1 MNAIDYE
8 HAVTQDGKRIMVDR
22 ASHTGAYHQRDI
34 TPSSDWFALQLHFAE
49 RAAAITGLSFEE
61 TVLHFTNCYRR
72 FGLGHSRDPDHPIR
86 QDYLRELHAT
96 ADQATWT
103 AEYCRAHEQPV
114 SAEFFGCFHYDYL
127 PDTWTIRLHF
137 ANNDDSG
144 AGPLSRERLPY
155 RLAELRALF
164 AEIARVRLE
173 VLTVR
178 GVSWLHGIEAY
189 RRLYPTEYGQRA
201 QSVPAERAFA
211 SMPLWGQ
218 FLDHGGCMK
227 ENLVAAFLACVG
239 QASTITEL
247 ATCFPH
253 QVYAVECDIGHFYR
267 FYEVPCPAPD
277 SA

>member
-1 MNAIDYE
+1 
-8 HAVTQDGKRIMVDR
+8 MVDCP
-22 ASHTGAYHQRDI
+22 SHTGVYLRRNI

-49 RAAAITGLSFEE
+49 HAAAITGLSFDE

-72 FGLGHSRDPDHPIR
+72 FGLGHSRDPDHPIW
-86 QDYLRELHAT
+86 QDYLRGLHAT

-103 AEYCRAHEQPV
+103 AEYCRTHAQPV
-114 SAEFFGCFHYDYL
+114 VAKFFGCFYSEYL
-127 PDTWTIRLHF
+127 PDTRTIRLHF

-164 AEIARVRLE
+164 SEIARVRLA

-189 RRLYPTEYGQRA
+189 RRLYPLEYGQSA
-201 QSVPAERAFA
+201 HPVQVERAFP

-218 FLDHGGCMK
+218 FLDHGGCIK
-227 ENLVAAFLACVG
+227 ENLAGAFLACLGRVN
-239 QASTITEL
+239 TITDL
-247 ATCFPH
+247 AICFPH
-253 QVYAVECDIGHFYR
+253 QVYAVECEYR
-267 FYEVPCPAPD
+267 ALLPFLRGSMSGY
-277 SA
+277 